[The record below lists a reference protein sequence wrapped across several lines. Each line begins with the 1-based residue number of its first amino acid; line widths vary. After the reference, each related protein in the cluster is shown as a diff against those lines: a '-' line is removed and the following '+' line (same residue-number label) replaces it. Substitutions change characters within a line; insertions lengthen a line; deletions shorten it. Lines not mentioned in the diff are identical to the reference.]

1 MKRRET
7 AVNAAR
13 NDPAGSS
20 FLWHQPGAGAGS
32 DPVSAKSQSG
42 AEGAG
47 RGCADQ
53 AKTKRQKMAL
63 QAVITAVFLWYLAR
77 FSGISLR
84 MRIPFLPGKELDAGI
99 FTIPFLAFV
108 ILGTVNGVNFTD
120 GLDGLAAS
128 VTILN
133 AVFFSVAS
141 IGLGNGV
148 SPSSLAVI
156 GSLLGFLVFNVF
168 PARVFMGDTGSLALG
183 GFVSGMACF
192 LRLPLFL
199 PLVGFIYMM
208 EILSV
213 ILQVS
218 FFKLT
223 KGKRIFK
230 MTPIHHHF
238 ELMGWSETQIV
249 TVFATITA
257 ILCLIALMGL

>member
-1 MKRRET
+1 M
-7 AVNAAR
+7 
-13 NDPAGSS
+13 
-20 FLWHQPGAGAGS
+20 
-32 DPVSAKSQSG
+32 
-42 AEGAG
+42 
-47 RGCADQ
+47 
-53 AKTKRQKMAL
+53 
-63 QAVITAVFLWYLAR
+63 
-77 FSGISLR
+77 
-84 MRIPFLPGKELDAGI
+84 
-99 FTIPFLAFV
+99 

-120 GLDGLAAS
+120 GIDGLAAS

-133 AVFFSVAS
+133 AVFFSIAS
-141 IGLGNGV
+141 IGLGNGF

-183 GFVSGMACF
+183 GFLAGMACF

-199 PLVGFIYMM
+199 PLIGFIYMM

-249 TVFATITA
+249 TVFSTITA
-257 ILCLIALMGL
+257 ILCLIALMGI

>member
-1 MKRRET
+1 M
-7 AVNAAR
+7 
-13 NDPAGSS
+13 
-20 FLWHQPGAGAGS
+20 
-32 DPVSAKSQSG
+32 
-42 AEGAG
+42 
-47 RGCADQ
+47 
-53 AKTKRQKMAL
+53 
-63 QAVITAVFLWYLAR
+63 
-77 FSGISLR
+77 
-84 MRIPFLPGKELDAGI
+84 
-99 FTIPFLAFV
+99 

-148 SPSSLAVI
+148 SPSPLAVI

-183 GFVSGMACF
+183 GFVSNGVF
-192 LRLPLFL
+192 LTSPLFL

-213 ILQVS
+213 ILQGVI
-218 FFKLT
+218 LQT
-223 KGKRIFK
+223 DEGKRIFK